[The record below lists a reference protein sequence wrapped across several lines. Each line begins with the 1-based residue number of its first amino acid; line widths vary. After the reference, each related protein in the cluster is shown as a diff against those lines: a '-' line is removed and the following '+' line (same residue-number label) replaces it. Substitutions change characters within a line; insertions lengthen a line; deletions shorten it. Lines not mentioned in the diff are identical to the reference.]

1 MRLKGD
7 FHDVHH
13 VTAYDNRMLD
23 VDLFVGKYGE
33 PDEFNQGFHLNY
45 TPGNINTEISN
56 SFIEASFTCPSPDC
70 WAYPE
75 SETGINLSLIHI

>member
-13 VTAYDNRMLD
+13 ITAYDNRMLD

-45 TPGNINTEISN
+45 TPGNINTKLVILLLRLPLLSFARLLGIS
-56 SFIEASFTCPSPDC
+56 
-70 WAYPE
+70 
-75 SETGINLSLIHI
+75 